1 MEDKR
6 TSTKGE
12 QKRIEVCTKI
22 VEWASEDKERR
33 GCIILATDEE
43 SSTCAVI
50 GENQNLISAFV
61 SALKRTPAL
70 RSMLTTALM
79 LDMVITD
86 GPKSDTDKDK

>member
-1 MEDKR
+1 MGDKR
-6 TSTKGE
+6 TPTKGE
-12 QKRIEVCTKI
+12 QRRIDACEKVVK
-22 VEWASEDKERR
+22 WASEDKEHR

-43 SSTCAVI
+43 SSTCAVL

-61 SALKRTPAL
+61 SALKGTPAL

-79 LDMVITD
+79 LDMVVTD

>member
-1 MEDKR
+1 MKGDK
-6 TSTKGE
+6 TMTKDK
-12 QKRIEVCTKI
+12 QKRIDACEKVI
-22 VEWASEDKERR
+22 NWASEDKEHR
-33 GCIILATDEE
+33 GCIVLATDEK

-61 SALKRTPAL
+61 LALKRTPAL

-86 GPKSDTDKDK
+86 SPKSDTDKDK

>member
-1 MEDKR
+1 MGSKR
-6 TSTKGE
+6 TPTKGE
-12 QKRIEVCTKI
+12 QKRVEACENI
-22 VEWASEDKERR
+22 VKWASEDKEHR
-33 GCIILATDEE
+33 GCIILATDED

-50 GENQNLISAFV
+50 GENQNLITAFV

-79 LDMVITD
+79 LDMVITG

>member
-1 MEDKR
+1 MGDKR
-6 TSTKGE
+6 TPTKGE
-12 QKRIEVCTKI
+12 QKRIEVCTK
-22 VEWASEDKERR
+22 VAEWASEDKERR
-33 GCIILATDEE
+33 GCIILATDEK
-43 SSTCAVI
+43 SSTCAMI

-79 LDMVITD
+79 LDMVVIG

>member
-1 MEDKR
+1 MEKFR
-6 TSTKGE
+6 APSKSK
-12 QKRIEVCTKI
+12 QKRIDACEKVI
-22 VEWASEDKERR
+22 NWASEDKEHR
-33 GCIILATDEE
+33 GCIVLATDEK

-79 LDMVITD
+79 LDMVVTD

>member
-6 TSTKGE
+6 TLTKSE
-12 QKRIEVCTKI
+12 KKRVDVCENI
-22 VEWASEDKERR
+22 VKWASEDKEHR
-33 GCIILATDEE
+33 GCIVLATDEK

-50 GENQNLISAFV
+50 GENQNLIRAFV

-70 RSMLTTALM
+70 RSMMTTALM

-86 GPKSDTDKDK
+86 GPKSDTDEDK